1 MGIKEETFYEGGPHI
16 GDLIFHLVLMPLIV
30 FIPLGIGAI
39 VRSIWLRYKITDRR
53 ISVIGGWMGKDRTDL
68 VYSEIVDAITVPR
81 GLGYWGDMVVTLSD
95 GSRLELR
102 SLPRCRE
109 IYDYINERVIAKNGV
124 PFLNIT
130 EKAEAEAAAAAQA
143 S

>member
-16 GDLIFHLVLMPLIV
+16 GDLIFHLVLIPLIV
-30 FIPLGIGAI
+30 FIPLAVGAI
-39 VRSIWLRYKITDRR
+39 VRAIWLRYKITDRR

-68 VYSEIVDAITVPR
+68 VYSEIIDAITVPR
-81 GLGYWGDMVVTLSD
+81 GLGFWGDMVVTLKD

-109 IYDYINERVIAKNGV
+109 IYDYINERVIAKTGIPLLSV
-124 PFLNIT
+124 T
-130 EKAEAEAAAAAQA
+130 EKAEAAAQA
-143 S
+143 T

>member
-30 FIPLGIGAI
+30 FIPLGVGAI
-39 VRSIWLRYKITDRR
+39 VRAIWLRYKITDRR

-81 GLGYWGDMVVTLSD
+81 GLGFWGDMVVTLSD

-124 PFLNIT
+124 PFLSIT
-130 EKAEAEAAAAAQA
+130 EKAEAEAASVQA

>member
-16 GDLIFHLVLMPLIV
+16 GDLIFHLFLSVFIV
-30 FIPLGIGAI
+30 FIPLAVGSI
-39 VRSIWLRYKITDRR
+39 VRAIWLRYEITDRR

-68 VYSEIVDAITVPR
+68 VYSEITDALTIPR
-81 GLGYWGDMVVTLSD
+81 GLGFWGDMVVTLKD

-102 SLPRCRE
+102 SLPRYRE

-124 PFLNIT
+124 PLLSVT
-130 EKAEAEAAAAAQA
+130 EKAEADAQM
-143 S
+143 ST

>member
-16 GDLIFHLVLMPLIV
+16 GDLIFHLVLIPFIV
-30 FIPLGIGAI
+30 FIPLAIGAV
-39 VRSIWLRYKITDRR
+39 VRAIWLRYKITDRR

>member
-39 VRSIWLRYKITDRR
+39 VRAIWLRYKITDRR